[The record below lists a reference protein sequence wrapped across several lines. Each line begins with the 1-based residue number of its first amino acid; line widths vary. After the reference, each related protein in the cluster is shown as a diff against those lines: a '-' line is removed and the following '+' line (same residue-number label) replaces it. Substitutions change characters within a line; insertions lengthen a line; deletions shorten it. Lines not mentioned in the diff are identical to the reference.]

1 MLRWRRMLR
10 KRKVEKDIE
19 VMEVIWDWES
29 KPPMDQWTNKTKK
42 NQWTTQCTC

>member
-1 MLRWRRMLR
+1 MR

-29 KPPMDQWTNKTKK
+29 KPPMDQWTTKTKK
-42 NQWTTQCTC
+42 TNGLPNALAS